1 MMFFVSQGRV
11 TERRVQK
18 GQENTMEPDNELCEV
33 CEGVFVSSCRPAM
46 DREALDAAG
55 ITHVLNAADAL
66 LPGQDADPRRV
77 VLCLGLTDRPSTDL
91 SRALPRAVLF
101 VAAARHAGGRVL
113 VHCHTG
119 RSRAGAVAMA
129 YLMKTRGIAGDQ
141 ALAVLRRARPGVL
154 PNTGFLAQI
163 TGWYQAGMPMGDLE
177 ADYASLARD

>member
-1 MMFFVSQGRV
+1 MKA
-11 TERRVQK
+11 K
-18 GQENTMEPDNELCEV
+18 GGGKAMVEPDNELCEV

-66 LPGQDADPRRV
+66 LPGQDEDPRRV
-77 VLCLGLTDRPSTDL
+77 VLCLGLKDRPSTDL
-91 SRALPRAVLF
+91 SRVLPRAVLF

-113 VHCHTG
+113 VHCYTG

-129 YLMKTRGIAGDQ
+129 FLMKTRGIPGDE

-154 PNTGFLAQI
+154 PNSGFLAQL

-177 ADYASLARD
+177 AEFASLARV